1 MKKVII
7 LIIMLLLPISVSALK
22 YPEISSK
29 KAIIYDLTDDKVVYE
44 KNSNDVTSI
53 ASLTKIMT
61 TITAIENI
69 KDLDQKVTITANML
83 NQVRWDASIA
93 GLKVGD
99 VVSYRDL
106 LYASILPSGAD
117 ATIALAVSTS
127 GSVNNFVTKMNNKA
141 KELGLTNTHYV
152 NVTGLDATGHK
163 SSASDVLKLLQYC
176 LQNQTFKKIYTTKQY
191 TLSNNLSV
199 YSTINTYNRTM
210 NLDTSRI
217 LGSKTGF
224 TLEAGSCISALFN
237 SDDHEYLMV
246 LLNAERTDNKSYNI
260 IDTLDLIK
268 FIDDN
273 YNNIAIVQKD
283 SVVKT
288 INIKYSSKDTYDIK
302 AYEDVTL
309 YLPIDYNK
317 DLIKIEYDGLDTI
330 SSKNKID
337 DIIGTV
343 KYYYDNN
350 LVKEEEIH
358 LQEKIDFNL
367 LTFIKV
373 NIIQIVITILI
384 IIVIFIIFGKLS
396 KKKKLE
402 RK

>member
-22 YPEISSK
+22 FPEISSK

-99 VVSYRDL
+99 VVTYRDL

-152 NVTGLDATGHK
+152 NVTGLDATGHQ
-163 SSASDVLKLLQYC
+163 SSANDVLKLLQYC

-199 YSTINTYNRTM
+199 YSTINTYNKTM
-210 NLDTSRI
+210 DLDTSRI

-260 IDTLDLIK
+260 IDTLALIK

-273 YNNIAIVQKD
+273 YNNIAIVEKD

-302 AYEDVTL
+302 ASEDVTL

-330 SSKNKID
+330 SSKNKKD
-337 DIIGTV
+337 EVIGTV

-384 IIVIFIIFGKLS
+384 IIIIFIIFGKLS

>member
-1 MKKVII
+1 
-7 LIIMLLLPISVSALK
+7 
-22 YPEISSK
+22 
-29 KAIIYDLTDDKVVYE
+29 
-44 KNSNDVTSI
+44 
-53 ASLTKIMT
+53 
-61 TITAIENI
+61 
-69 KDLDQKVTITANML
+69 
-83 NQVRWDASIA
+83 
-93 GLKVGD
+93 
-99 VVSYRDL
+99 
-106 LYASILPSGAD
+106 
-117 ATIALAVSTS
+117 
-127 GSVNNFVTKMNNKA
+127 
-141 KELGLTNTHYV
+141 
-152 NVTGLDATGHK
+152 
-163 SSASDVLKLLQYC
+163 
-176 LQNQTFKKIYTTKQY
+176 
-191 TLSNNLSV
+191 
-199 YSTINTYNRTM
+199 M

-302 AYEDVTL
+302 ASEDVTL